1 MELTI
6 NQWLRVFSDLR
17 NQKND
22 ILPRQLA
29 RGLITAA
36 LGRARAGG
44 NLPTVPSDYPQA
56 MILEHTERNF
66 HGVGGVPIVYDVWT
80 PDTDVRGVVVLAHGY
95 GEHARRYD
103 HVAQRF
109 GDAGLA
115 TYALDHRGHGRAGGK
130 RVRVRD
136 MAEYVGDYRTLV
148 SIATTEHPGATRIVL
163 GHSMGGGIA
172 FAYGVQHPDEYDLM
186 VLSGPAIAAHTRVSK
201 AKAVIGKAV
210 GSILPDLPI
219 ESIDPD
225 LVSRDPQVVADYKAD
240 PLVYRGKIPAGIG
253 KALLV
258 VGETMPARAPGI
270 TAPLLVVH
278 GEDDQL
284 VSAEG
289 SRHLVRC
296 VGSLDCELK
305 VYPEL
310 YHEVFNEPERDRV
323 LDDVVGWIQA
333 RL

>member
-1 MELTI
+1 M
-6 NQWLRVFSDLR
+6 
-17 NQKND
+17 
-22 ILPRQLA
+22 
-29 RGLITAA
+29 
-36 LGRARAGG
+36 
-44 NLPTVPSDYPQA
+44 
-56 MILEHTERNF
+56 
-66 HGVGGVPIVYDVWT
+66 GVVPIVYDVWT
-80 PDTDVRGVVVLAHGY
+80 PDTGVRGVVALAHGY

-109 GDAGLA
+109 GEAGLA

-136 MAEYVGDYRTLV
+136 MKEYVSDYRTLV
-148 SIATTEHPGATRIVL
+148 SIATAENPGATRIVL

-172 FAYGVQHPDEYDLM
+172 FAYGVQYPDEYDLM
-186 VLSGPAIAAHTRVSK
+186 VLSGPAIAAHTGVSK
-201 AKAVIGKAV
+201 AKALIGKAV
-210 GSILPDLPI
+210 GSILPDLPT
-219 ESIDPD
+219 ESIDAD
-225 LVSRDPQVVADYKAD
+225 LVSRDPVVVADYKAY

-253 KALLV
+253 KALLL
-258 VGETMPARAPGI
+258 VGESMPERAPGI

-289 SRHLVRC
+289 SRHLVEC
-296 VGSLDCELK
+296 VGSTDCELK

-323 LDDVVGWIQA
+323 LDDVVSWIQA